1 MGEGSSGG
9 RWVVGAAVAL
19 ALVGVAWRMWPRE
32 VPEAA
37 RPEVR
42 DAAPQARRE
51 SVAGEGT
58 QREEVEPAQVPAS
71 LAPASESVETRAPEV
86 ALWRKLEGEP
96 PPWPGAV
103 DGFVT
108 EKQRVRIER
117 EALAS
122 VDVGAR
128 IVFELPDG
136 TRHVALVEQLVVH
149 DNGDRTWTGHLA
161 GSGLDHPVIYTQGE
175 PWTFAT
181 LATPQGLY
189 ALEAQGDEGVLFK
202 DGREAMQRD
211 HDGCALLPD

>member
-19 ALVGVAWRMWPRE
+19 ALVGAAWRLGRRN

-37 RPEVR
+37 RPE
-42 DAAPQARRE
+42 AANAAQEARRE
-51 SVAGEGT
+51 VVASEAT
-58 QREEVEPAQVPAS
+58 LREEVEPPQVPA
-71 LAPASESVETRAPEV
+71 LPAPENKLVETLAPEV
-86 ALWRKLEGEP
+86 ALWRTLEGEP

-103 DGFVT
+103 EGYVT
-108 EKQRVRIER
+108 EKKRVRIDR
-117 EALAS
+117 EALSS

-189 ALEAQGDEGVLFK
+189 ALEAQGEEGVLFK

-211 HDGCALLPD
+211 EGSCALLPH